1 MRKRG
6 REPEER
12 RLARGSERSER
23 GREDTRTR
31 KRERERE
38 SAREREGEDE
48 KERDREKGGE
58 GERRQHN
65 NDSNGGFVAVDWSA
79 GATPQARRGSMRW
92 VYLLDCGPQR
102 DCEGE
107 LMPAPALFTDA
118 PDRRLSK
125 GGGMRE
131 FTDKIVSLTFGRR
144 PQLQRPQAAHARG
157 CEAEFTQVGG
167 WDTSSDSYAGDSAVE
182 ESDEGD
188 SAVEGS
194 EEYFEENVA
203 EEEDSTNGED
213 GSDEEVRER
222 AG

>member
-1 MRKRG
+1 M
-6 REPEER
+6 
-12 RLARGSERSER
+12 
-23 GREDTRTR
+23 
-31 KRERERE
+31 
-38 SAREREGEDE
+38 
-48 KERDREKGGE
+48 
-58 GERRQHN
+58 
-65 NDSNGGFVAVDWSA
+65 
-79 GATPQARRGSMRW
+79 
-92 VYLLDCGPQR
+92 YLLDCGPQR
-102 DCEGE
+102 DGEGE

-118 PDRRLSK
+118 PDRRLAK
-125 GGGMRE
+125 GCGMRE

-157 CEAEFTQVGG
+157 REAEFTQVGG

-194 EEYFEENVA
+194 EEHFEENVA